1 MQKNTRE
8 IIIAD
13 LQKKEQAEQYLSNL
27 EGLKKAGS
35 VEENLY
41 TILKKEYLTM
51 REQAIRSIV
60 ELKGTVQQE
69 IVEIKSDLSIFKEE
83 LYNLETRFKVGQIT
97 AETFQKRSK
106 TPLQKAKKLEQQIT
120 DMQLIID
127 ATTSRALQ
135 SEPSPK
141 KGKWTLFFNKGK
153 TEPSIASEAGIQ
165 ENIPTSPEPQPTQPE
180 IIQEVFMSPE
190 PAAVQNDQ
198 IQQQPE
204 PSLSAILITD
214 LTIMP
219 DRVELE
225 GTLGIMANAHNRT
238 AEELTDI
245 IELNIDGNLEQA
257 MTITLK
263 PWETREITFIISAGT
278 AGNHTATIGTITGTF
293 VVYQQG

>member
-1 MQKNTRE
+1 
-8 IIIAD
+8 
-13 LQKKEQAEQYLSNL
+13 
-27 EGLKKAGS
+27 
-35 VEENLY
+35 
-41 TILKKEYLTM
+41 
-51 REQAIRSIV
+51 
-60 ELKGTVQQE
+60 
-69 IVEIKSDLSIFKEE
+69 
-83 LYNLETRFKVGQIT
+83 
-97 AETFQKRSK
+97 
-106 TPLQKAKKLEQQIT
+106 
-120 DMQLIID
+120 
-127 ATTSRALQ
+127 
-135 SEPSPK
+135 
-141 KGKWTLFFNKGK
+141 
-153 TEPSIASEAGIQ
+153 
-165 ENIPTSPEPQPTQPE
+165 
-180 IIQEVFMSPE
+180 MSPE